1 MSFWMGRINAAQNYW
16 ISSISY
22 IFIQKAVKYEKNL
35 AKNNRLE
42 KSLTVLIR
50 DEQDNNGDLTEVP
63 VRLRSGPIEC
73 SSNKGENQW
82 S

>member
-1 MSFWMGRINAAQNYW
+1 M
-16 ISSISY
+16 
-22 IFIQKAVKYEKNL
+22 KYDKNL
-35 AKNNRLE
+35 AKLNRPE
-42 KSLTVLIR
+42 KSPTVVIR